1 MKDGPGGSLGMD
13 SGIEKDGILKGC
25 AIWNRYCRHEP
36 LWSGIGVTVQDES
49 MNFDGRWALQ
59 VSNSMVDD

>member
-1 MKDGPGGSLGMD
+1 MD